1 MFQCL
6 VPGIDVRV
14 HVVSGETFA
23 CAIEADRLDY
33 RYAARLAM
41 RPIDID
47 AKLRNRIVA
56 MVRAM
61 GLHVA
66 WVDLRH
72 RPDGGWTCLEVNPSR
87 GFTWF
92 GYTGQPIA
100 DAIAALLLGDA
111 GHSSFRSPLGRAR
124 VVCLR
129 VVEPC
134 RKADETVRRRGP
146 AHHHTL

>member
-1 MFQCL
+1 VTELTEADDDRLADVSVCPTMFQCL

-47 AKLRNRIVA
+47 ADLRKRIVT

-66 WVDLRH
+66 GVDLRH
-72 RPDGGWTCLEVNPSR
+72 RPDGGWDVPRGQSIASFHLIHRRSSLRRCVTPFQSR
-87 GFTWF
+87 RPT
-92 GYTGQPIA
+92 A
-100 DAIAALLLGDA
+100 D
-111 GHSSFRSPLGRAR
+111 S
-124 VVCLR
+124 
-129 VVEPC
+129 
-134 RKADETVRRRGP
+134 
-146 AHHHTL
+146 